1 MNLTGNFLISIPSIN
16 TGTFNRSVVLLNEH
30 TGDGATGWIVN
41 KQLDDKISQRLRKG
55 MSLTRDIPLYFG
67 GPVDVNNA
75 AVIHSNDLKLPSTR
89 KLTDTLSIT
98 KDKSIVNVMNI
109 GQFPEYWR
117 VIVGRS
123 SWGAGQLESEILG
136 SRTNGIGS
144 WMSINYTDQIM
155 WNTLPSNQWER
166 SIELSAQKLTTNIL
180 NTQKT

>member
-1 MNLTGNFLISIPSIN
+1 MNTAGDFLVSIPSLN
-16 TGTFNRSVVLLNEH
+16 TGTFNRSVVLMSEH
-30 TGDGATGWIVN
+30 TGDGAHGWIVN
-41 KQLDDKISQRLRKG
+41 KQLDDKITQRLRRG
-55 MSLTRDIPLYFG
+55 MNLHRDIPLYFG

-75 AVIHSNDLKLPSTR
+75 VVIHSNDLTLPSTK
-89 KLTDTLSIT
+89 KLNDTLSIT

-136 SRTNGIGS
+136 SRNNGISS
-144 WMSINYTDQIM
+144 WMTIDYSEDLM
-155 WNTLPSNQWER
+155 WQTMPSNQWER
-166 SIELSAQKLTTNIL
+166 SIELSAESMTSNIL

>member
-1 MNLTGNFLISIPSIN
+1 MNLAGEFLVSLPTIN
-16 TGTFNRSVVLLNEH
+16 TGSFNRSIVLMKEH
-30 TGDGATGWIVN
+30 TGDGAFGWIVN

-55 MSLTRDIPLYFG
+55 MHLTRDIPLYFG

-75 AVIHSNDLKLPSTR
+75 VVIHSNDLTLPSTK
-89 KLTDTLSIT
+89 KLNDTLSIT

-136 SRTNGIGS
+136 SRTNGIS
-144 WMSINYTDQIM
+144 TWMNINYSDDLM
-155 WNTLPSNQWER
+155 WQTMPSKQWEY
-166 SIELSAQKLTTNIL
+166 SIELAAQDMTSNIF
-180 NTQKT
+180 NTHNT